1 MSVIN
6 FRHDPLTLAL
16 QPENSESLGVWR
28 DEMDRAFP
36 PLDIIP
42 LGTTNFHAQYRSA
55 GSADF
60 QLSDIKASPHSVHR
74 SPGIVTA
81 SSFDFYKISYQ
92 VSGSGIM
99 TQGDREIE
107 LTPGAITVYDTARK
121 YDLHFDEDFRFI
133 VAMFPKSALDLPTG
147 LAGEFAAYPL
157 DGTTGT
163 GAVLS
168 TYLMGLVEN
177 LDHLSRPSGERLAR
191 TGLDLITSV
200 LSNELDD
207 RLDRDDVGKSLL
219 IEITYYIN
227 EHLRDWSLSPE
238 TIAAAHFISTRHLY
252 NIFKSAGVSVAQW
265 IKQRRLT
272 EARRDLAD
280 PVLEELSI
288 AQIAHRWCFDDAGYF
303 SRVFRD
309 VFDVTPSQW
318 RTRAEIS
325 VRPSLSA

>member
-1 MSVIN
+1 MSVTN
-6 FRHDPLTLAL
+6 FRHDPMALAL
-16 QPENSESLGVWR
+16 DPSSAQSIGIWR
-28 DEMDRAFP
+28 DEMERAFP

-42 LGTTNFHAQYRSA
+42 LGATNFHATYRSA
-55 GSADF
+55 GSADL

-74 SPGIVTA
+74 SPGIVTGQ
-81 SSFDFYKISYQ
+81 SFEFYKLSYQ
-92 VSGSGIM
+92 VSGTGTM

-107 LTPGAITVYDTARK
+107 LTPGTITVYDTAKK
-121 YDLHFDEDFRFI
+121 YDLHFDEDFRFV
-133 VAMFPKSALDLPTG
+133 VAMFPKSALDLPAG

-168 TYLMGLVEN
+168 TYLMGLVDN

-207 RLDRDDVGKSLL
+207 RLDSADVGRSLL
-219 IEITYYIN
+219 IEITYFIN
-227 EHLRDWSLSPE
+227 EHLQDWNLSPE
-238 TIAAAHFISTRHLY
+238 TLASAHFISTRHLY

-280 PVLEELSI
+280 PMLRQLSI
-288 AQIAHRWCFDDAGYF
+288 TQIAQRWCFEDVGYF
-303 SRVFRD
+303 GRVFRD
-309 VFDVTPSQW
+309 LFDVTPSEW
-318 RTRAEIS
+318 RMRAEFS
-325 VRPSLSA
+325 RHDSLSA